1 MTEPPP
7 RSPTAEGHHGLGA
20 FEFQL
25 LTELRRRNVF
35 RVADAYL
42 GTAWFLVHMGTVL
55 GENFIELHRVMPAVI
70 AALGAGL
77 PLVLVGA
84 WLIELTPDGFRLT
97 RSVERRK
104 SIRELT
110 ARKLDVIIV
119 ALFALAVVAML
130 ADRWIFHRSA
140 DESAVPVF
148 TLVILVLLADR
159 VIGRRAPH
167 PAAQALTPSPLS
179 LPAAAAPSIAVLP
192 FVDMSEQRD
201 QEYFSDGLSEELIT
215 LLTKV
220 SDLRVPARTSCFY
233 FKGRQTTVAE
243 IARALSVEHLLEGIV
258 RKSGDKVRI
267 TVQLIRADNGFHV
280 WAENYDRKLDDIFE
294 VQGEI
299 ARAVV
304 QALKATLLSGALTS
318 RLGLHSSEAY
328 ELYLLGRFHWNKRSP
343 ECFRK
348 AIEFFRQA
356 IVAQPNYPL
365 AFSGIADSYTL
376 LPIYDSAVK
385 ATETMPQAKQAAQ
398 KALSLDDG
406 LAEAHASLAL
416 TLSLFDY
423 DWAAAERHFRRA
435 IELNPNSPSAHQW
448 YCELLVNVGRFEEG
462 LAEGWHALQIDPLS
476 LVANLGLGIALNS
489 ARRYDEAISQLQKTL
504 ELDPKFADVSY
515 FLFEAYANK
524 GMYGE
529 AVKVYAR
536 QKSLDGEPPAEINAM
551 QTAFAEH
558 SWEGF
563 LRHRIRFL
571 ETQPHP
577 IPEEIA
583 ALSARVGD
591 QERACAWLEK
601 SYEDR
606 SARLTHLKVDARY
619 DNLRS
624 NPRFTR
630 LLHRIGLA

>member
-7 RSPTAEGHHGLGA
+7 RSPTAPRHRLGA

-35 RVADAYL
+35 RVAGAYL

-55 GENFIELHRVMPAVI
+55 GENFIELHHVMPTVI
-70 AALGAGL
+70 GALAAGL

-84 WLIELTPDGFRLT
+84 WLFELTPDGFRLT
-97 RSVERRK
+97 RTVERGS
-104 SIRELT
+104 SIRALT
-110 ARKLDVIIV
+110 ARRLDSIIA
-119 ALFALAVVAML
+119 ALFALAAVALL
-130 ADRWIFHRSA
+130 ADRWILHRPA

-148 TLVILVLLADR
+148 ALVILVLLADR
-159 VIGRRAPH
+159 VIGHRVPRTAEH
-167 PAAQALTPSPLS
+167 VATPSPLT
-179 LPAAAAPSIAVLP
+179 LRAAPEPSIAVLP

-220 SDLRVPARTSCFY
+220 SNLRVPARTSCFF
-233 FKGRQTTVAE
+233 FKGRQSTVAE
-243 IARALSVEHLLEGIV
+243 IAKALNVEHLLEGSV

-280 WAENYDRKLDDIFE
+280 WAENYDRRLDDIFE

-299 ARAVV
+299 AAAVV
-304 QALKATLLSGALTS
+304 RALKATLLSGALS
-318 RLGLHSSEAY
+318 AGLGLRSSEAY

-343 ECFRK
+343 EDFRK
-348 AIEFFRQA
+348 AIECFRQA

-376 LPIYDSAVK
+376 LPIYDSSVK
-385 ATETMPQAKQAAQ
+385 ATETGPQAKQAAL
-398 KALSLDDG
+398 KALSLDGG

-423 DWAAAERHFRRA
+423 DWAGAERHLKRA
-435 IELNPNSPSAHQW
+435 IELSPNSPSPHQW
-448 YCELLVNVGRFEEG
+448 YCELLVNTGRIEQG
-462 LAEGWHALQIDPLS
+462 LAEGDQALKIDPLS
-476 LVANLGLGIALNS
+476 LIANLGLGIALNS
-489 ARRYDEAISQLQKTL
+489 ARRFDEAIAQLQKTL
-504 ELDPKFADVSY
+504 GLDPGFADARY
-515 FLFEAYANK
+515 FLFEAYANT
-524 GMYGE
+524 GRYRQ
-529 AVKVYAR
+529 AVEVYAE
-536 QKSLDGEPPAEINAM
+536 QKRLDGEPPAEIAAM
-551 QTAFAEH
+551 QQAFAEL

-563 LRHRIRFL
+563 LRHRIGFL

-591 QERACAWLEK
+591 RDRACTWLER
-601 SYEDR
+601 SYQDR

-624 NPRFTR
+624 DPRFAR
-630 LLHRIGLA
+630 LVQRIGLT